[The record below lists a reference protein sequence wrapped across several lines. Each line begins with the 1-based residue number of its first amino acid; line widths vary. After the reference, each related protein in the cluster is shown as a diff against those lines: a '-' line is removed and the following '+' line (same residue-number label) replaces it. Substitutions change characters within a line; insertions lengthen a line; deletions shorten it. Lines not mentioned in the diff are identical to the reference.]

1 MTGDPRDSI
10 VFRSSREA
18 GKAILG
24 DVEALRGLLHIV
36 DKRWRAPGFAG
47 VATHL
52 HLDIAEAIVDAH
64 IEELTEPGL
73 TVERLAQLRTDQR
86 CLAVVAALLFATTP
100 PCPRAAG
107 NDEDCVTILRW
118 AADVARCA
126 LPVS

>member
-1 MTGDPRDSI
+1 MTGELRDSI

-24 DVEALRGLLHIV
+24 DGEALRGLLHIV
-36 DKRWRAPGFAG
+36 DKRWRAPGVAG

-73 TVERLAQLRTDQR
+73 TVERLAQLRTDPR
-86 CLAVVAALLFATTP
+86 SLAVVAALLYVTTHSP
-100 PCPRAAG
+100 SAVS
-107 NDEDCVTILRW
+107 NDEDCVMILRW